1 MKKFQLW
8 LIIAGIEFAAVGRG
22 QRNELAVSTGYRYS
36 AAFISTTGTAGHAEL
51 VIFPLR
57 GKALKIPIRSAGGPF
72 SYGPDGKT
80 LYGQCTPDP
89 VGPRDPVKIALC
101 KIELKTVTKTA
112 VSGSTGLYARDF
124 AISNQR
130 DRIFVS
136 GNRRDGD
143 KWGLFEIAIPGGAMR
158 QVLQQS
164 GKGPKSSLGHLSIS
178 PDGRRA
184 VATRNG
190 RVELID
196 LPDGTATPLGD
207 KLFIA
212 AWSPNGKWLAAVE
225 KGEQGRTIL
234 MDAKTLTRQRT
245 LGPSEL
251 DWSPDSRYLL
261 GFKPCGPYSG
271 TLEAIDVESGERT
284 TIESSE
290 CQVNQATTGW
300 VSNEV
305 YEN

>member
-1 MKKFQLW
+1 MKRIQVP
-8 LIIAGIEFAAVGRG
+8 LIIAGIGLAAVGRG
-22 QRNELAVSTGYRYS
+22 QRNDLAVSTDYTYS
-36 AAFISTTGTAGHAEL
+36 AAFISSTAPGHTEL

-57 GKALKIPIRSAGGPF
+57 GKAVKIPIRSAGGPF
-72 SYGPDGKT
+72 AYGPDGKT

-89 VGPRDPVKIALC
+89 AGSGDPVKIALC
-101 KIELKTVTKTA
+101 KIDLKTVTKTA
-112 VSGSTGLYARDF
+112 VSGSAGLYARDL
-124 AISNQR
+124 AISNQG

-136 GNRRDGD
+136 GYRRDGD
-143 KWGLFEIAIPGGAMR
+143 KWGLFEIAIPGGALR

-164 GKGPKSSLGHLSIS
+164 DKSPKSSWGHLSIS
-178 PDGRRA
+178 PDGGRV

-196 LPDGTATPLGD
+196 TADRTTRPLGD
-207 KLFIA
+207 ELFIA
-212 AWSPNGKWLAAVE
+212 AWSPDGKWLAAAE

-261 GFKPCGPYSG
+261 GFKPCGPDFG
-271 TLEAIDVESGERT
+271 TLEVIDVESGERT
-284 TIESSE
+284 MIESSK

-300 VSNEV
+300 VSSEV
-305 YEN
+305 YKD